1 LIQPNA
7 LNIINYIYNLVYNNY
22 KGKIMFLK
30 SKRNTVITVAA
41 IILLVVGGISIRKE
55 RAEKLADLAVA
66 DSEPWALH
74 TAKVQQKDLYRSFTT
89 LAELVASQQIDI
101 RAQVSGTVLMMGP
114 REGVSVNKNQIIA
127 KIDVS
132 GLIETRAAL
141 EAQKNAAVADVSR
154 ALDEYQRQLALKK
167 EGLTS
172 ETLIE
177 ARRTAWVAAT
187 ENVNALSRQIAALSI
202 RIDYG
207 EVKVPVPAVIALRS
221 AEPGDAVQP
230 GSLIYKLNVD
240 AAARLKVTLPQEIL
254 AQVHPSTPVILTY
267 GKLIKTIQLDRIFP
281 ALDRH
286 ALGTAEADL
295 AQLPFNLASGSRV
308 AAKVVLDQVNQA
320 ITLPH
325 NAVVSTTGGKD
336 WCFKVVKKA
345 NKTFLQ
351 KVRIDIILTG
361 EKEYAVK
368 GNLSVNDQVIVA
380 HRSVLLRLKHNDP
393 VVVE

>member
-1 LIQPNA
+1 ML
-7 LNIINYIYNLVYNNY
+7 
-22 KGKIMFLK
+22 FK
-30 SKRNTVITVAA
+30 SKRNTAITVIVIA
-41 IILLVVGGISIRKE
+41 LLVIGAISVRKE
-55 RAEKLADLAVA
+55 RADKLANLAVA
-66 DSEPWALH
+66 DSAPWALH
-74 TAKVQQKDLYRSFTT
+74 TTKVQQKDLYRSFTT

-101 RAQVSGTVLMMGP
+101 RAQVPGTVLMMGP
-114 REGVSVNKNQIIA
+114 REGVSVNKNQVIA

-132 GLIETRAAL
+132 SLIETRAGL
-141 EAQKNAAVADVSR
+141 EAMKKAAIADVSR
-154 ALDEYQRQLALKK
+154 TLDEYKRQLALKK

-177 ARRTAWVAAT
+177 ARRTAWIAAT
-187 ENVNALSRQIAALSI
+187 EKVNSLSRQIAALSI

-230 GSLIYKLNVD
+230 GSLLYKLNVD
-240 AAARLKVTLPQEIL
+240 AAARLKVTLPQEVL

-267 GKLIKTIQLDRIFP
+267 GQLSKTILLDRIFP

-295 AQLPFNLASGSRV
+295 AKLPFNLASGSRV
-308 AAKVVLDQVNQA
+308 AAKVVLAQANQA
-320 ITLPH
+320 IAVPH
-325 NAVVSTTGGKD
+325 NAVVSTTSNKN
-336 WCFKVVKKA
+336 WCFKVVKKE
-345 NKTFLQ
+345 NKTLLK
-351 KVRIDIILTG
+351 KVRVEIVLTG

-368 GNLSVNDQVIVA
+368 GDLSANDQVIVA
-380 HRSVLLRLKHNDP
+380 HRSVLLRLKNNDP